1 MGSTINSILA
11 DLPPGWAHH
20 RLDAAGADPAVT
32 RVLVLEAADFADN
45 SEALAS
51 GAHPDVRSAL
61 VCLVGARGRAAVP
74 AIGRLVQAG
83 AAAVAVKGDRTPE
96 AEELCRAAGVGLLL
110 VAPEVPWDRIV
121 ATATSRVN
129 DAEPQA
135 AAMALLEEDL
145 FALAQTTARITSS
158 HVVIEDAA
166 NRVLAYSTVSNNID
180 ELRMASILTR
190 RGPREYELMLKDLGA
205 YREMHRTRGV
215 VRVPARPERGLRER
229 AAIAIFA
236 GERIMG
242 YIWLQETGEGFGDNV
257 TYALTGA
264 ARRAASELIRY
275 RNQQSVT
282 MHEDRIG
289 RLLSGPAEAE
299 AFAKTLGVAADA
311 PSCLLLVSVSP
322 ADAMAE
328 DAELVRGQLADLV
341 ALHAAAFK
349 GSAIVG
355 QLRGRTAVVLPALA
369 ARTDIAALRSLGSL
383 IVADAS
389 RHLGVTAFVAV
400 GRIVPSLT
408 ALRASHDEADAVLDS
423 LLRGNGLQVAAIGDV
438 ETDVLLH
445 EAVTRFASSAF
456 RHRALTELLTTDRE
470 LAETLAGYFAASMDV
485 TACGQAMRVHRNT
498 VYYRVA
504 KAERLT
510 GLDFGN
516 PSHATIAQLHLGLW
530 SRGALD
536 GAGAAS

>member
-1 MGSTINSILA
+1 MGSTIKSILA
-11 DLPPGWAHH
+11 DLPPGWAQL
-20 RLDAAGADPAVT
+20 RLDAAEADRDIA
-32 RVLVLEAADFADN
+32 RVLVVEAAD
-45 SEALAS
+45 LAGVP
-51 GAHPDVRSAL
+51 GAHPGVGSAL

-74 AIGRLVQAG
+74 AIERAALAG
-83 AAAVAVKGDRTPE
+83 PAAVAVKGEGDQAAE
-96 AEELCRAAGVGLLL
+96 AEDICRAHGVGLLL
-110 VAPEVPWDRIV
+110 VAPEAPWDRIV
-121 ATATSRVN
+121 SAAARRIN
-129 DAEPQA
+129 GAEPQA

-166 NRVLAYSTVSNNID
+166 NRVLAYSTLSNNID
-180 ELRMASILTR
+180 ELRKASILTR

-215 VRVPARPERGLRER
+215 VRVPARPEQGLRER

-242 YIWLQETGEGFGDNV
+242 YIWLQETGAGFGENV
-257 TYALTGA
+257 AYALTGA

-282 MHEDRIG
+282 MHADRID
-289 RLLSGPAEAE
+289 RLLAGPAQAL
-299 AFAKTLGVAADA
+299 ACAKTLGVAHDA
-311 PSCLLLVSVSP
+311 PSCLLLVGVSP

-328 DAELVRGQLADLV
+328 DAELVHGQLADLV

-355 QLRGRTAVVLPALA
+355 QHGGRTAAVLPALA
-369 ARTDIAALRSLGSL
+369 ARTDTAALRSLGSL
-383 IVADAS
+383 VAADAK

-408 ALRASHDEADAVLDS
+408 ALHASLAEAEAVMDS
-423 LLRGNGLQVAAIGDV
+423 LLRGAGAQVAAIDDV

-445 EAVTRFASSAF
+445 EAVSAFATSGF
-456 RHRALTELLTTDRE
+456 RHRALTDLLTGDPE
-470 LAETLAGYFAASMDV
+470 LAGTLSGYFGASADVAAC
-485 TACGQAMRVHRNT
+485 ARAMGVHRNT

-510 GLDFGN
+510 RLDFGN
-516 PSHATIAQLHLGLW
+516 PAHAAIAQLHLGLW
-530 SRGALD
+530 SRGALR
-536 GAGAAS
+536 GGGS